1 MKNTLFAACAAF
13 ALAACGQSTAPVEE
27 APAAPADLMGQV
39 QAMSGEEQL
48 VKAYTDLVAYQ
59 QTHPEAAPPCT
70 APRATESRGVIP
82 DTVADDSVYAAHKG
96 SLVISVQCGQLI
108 SRAAFDPAE
117 HWLVVYA
124 PAATEAA
131 VVSCNANG
139 RDVCPRLVAAPG
151 AAPAAPAPAAP

>member
-27 APAAPADLMGQV
+27 APPAPADLLTQV
-39 QAMSGEEQL
+39 QGLGEADRL
-48 VKAYTDLVAYQ
+48 VRAYTDLVAYQ

-70 APRATESRGVIP
+70 APRATETRGIIP

-96 SLVISVQCGQLI
+96 SLAISVQCGQLI
-108 SRAAFDPAE
+108 SRLAFDPAE

-124 PAATEAA
+124 PGATEVA

-139 RDVCPRLVAAPG
+139 RDVCPVIL
-151 AAPAAPAPAAP
+151 APAAPAPAAP

>member
-13 ALAACGQSTAPVEE
+13 ALAACGQSAAPVEE
-27 APAAPADLMGQV
+27 APPAPADLLSQV
-39 QAMSGEEQL
+39 QALGEADRL
-48 VKAYTDLVAYQ
+48 VRAYTDLVAYQ

-70 APRATESRGVIP
+70 APRATETRGIIP

-96 SLVISVQCGQLI
+96 ALAISVQCGQLV

-124 PAATEAA
+124 PGATEAA

-139 RDVCPRLVAAPG
+139 RDVCARITTPAPT
-151 AAPAAPAPAAP
+151 APAPAAP

>member
-1 MKNTLFAACAAF
+1 MKNTLLAACAAF

-27 APAAPADLMGQV
+27 APPAPADLMGQV
-39 QAMSGEEQL
+39 QAMGGEDQL
-48 VKAYTDLVAYQ
+48 VRAYTDLVAYQ

-70 APRATESRGVIP
+70 APRATESRGVIA
-82 DTVADDSVYAAHKG
+82 DTVADDSIYAAHKG

-124 PAATEAA
+124 PGATEAA

-139 RDVCPRLVAAPG
+139 RDVCPTIQPPA